1 MVEGRVPT
9 LPSRLAVAA
18 LSLALGG
25 VMLAL
30 ALPRIAAELAA
41 LPGNRIEAAVEHGQ
55 LPGDAELALLVQSR
69 EGSLAW
75 LVSGR
80 TEMELAVAE
89 LLLARD
95 DLGGGEWNRSRR
107 AQAEAMFRAGLARAP
122 ADPYGWARL
131 AHLSLI
137 EGASPRQVVP
147 LLEMSLRTAPVE
159 PPLTLARLELCL
171 VEWNY
176 FDASAAPQLEAQ
188 LRLAWAEAP
197 DALVRL
203 VRATGRVDLLQSAL
217 PQDKQAAL
225 QRRLAASP

>member
-41 LPGNRIEAAVEHGQ
+41 LPGNRVEAAVERGEI
-55 LPGDAELALLVQSR
+55 PGDGELALLVQSR
-69 EGSLAW
+69 ESSLAW

-80 TEMELAVAE
+80 RERELAVAE
-89 LLLARD
+89 LLLARG
-95 DLGGGEWNRSRR
+95 DLGGGAWNRSRR
-107 AQAEAMFRAGLARAP
+107 AQAEAMLRAGLAGAP
-122 ADPYGWARL
+122 ANPYGWARL

-137 EGASPRQVVP
+137 EGAPPRQVVP
-147 LLEMSLRTAPVE
+147 LLELSLRTAPVE

-176 FDASAAPQLEAQ
+176 FDASAAPRLEAE
-188 LRLAWAEAP
+188 LRLAWTQAP

-203 VRATGRVDLLQSAL
+203 ARATGRIDLLRRAL
-217 PQDKQAAL
+217 PQDEQAAL
-225 QRRLAASP
+225 QRRVAALP